1 MGTIVIGRHLYISL
15 TRQLGGD
22 PHARCT
28 RCNDSSSLNAII
40 RFTWT
45 PGRRM
50 SREFL
55 RTCSNT
61 LPLLVETVEAVRRYI
76 EGGTDSFIMTVAHGE
91 EEEGQERAGTH

>member
-1 MGTIVIGRHLYISL
+1 MCPEKGVRTIPAIVIAGVIFTL
-15 TRQLGGD
+15 
-22 PHARCT
+22 ARPGNLDRAQCT

-61 LPLLVETVEAVRRYI
+61 LPLLVETVEADRRYI
-76 EGGTDSFIMTVAHGE
+76 EGGTDSFIMTRV
-91 EEEGQERAGTH
+91 

>member
-1 MGTIVIGRHLYISL
+1 
-15 TRQLGGD
+15 
-22 PHARCT
+22 
-28 RCNDSSSLNAII
+28 
-40 RFTWT
+40 
-45 PGRRM
+45 M

-91 EEEGQERAGTH
+91 EEEGRERGRKRRDALMYTRDERASTKLQNASTA